1 MVVLLAVFRHT
12 QRLLPWEVG
21 AKASYNLTGAEAVLL
36 RPVWIGRLEE
46 GRWMMLNRTL
56 HDFTIS
62 LILYTLVTK
71 SFLIH
76 FGRYMLVCGWSGF
89 SFSFGG
95 MR

>member
-36 RPVWIGRLEE
+36 RSVGIGRLEE

-56 HDFTIS
+56 HDFTTS
-62 LILYTLVTK
+62 LFNTILIY
-71 SFLIH
+71 
-76 FGRYMLVCGWSGF
+76 F
-89 SFSFGG
+89 SH
-95 MR
+95 